1 METTFNYWIMQEPRK
16 NAHRQDFKM
25 IARYRDYDE
34 AKVRMLRELAKGKRS
49 YIKSVKISDCGY
61 YGR

>member
-1 METTFNYWIMQEPRK
+1 METTFNYWIMQEPKK

-34 AKVRMLRELAKGKRS
+34 AKRVVLRELGLKKRT
-49 YIKSVKISDCGY
+49 YIRAVEVNNGN
-61 YGR
+61 

>member
-1 METTFNYWIMQEPRK
+1 METTFNYWIMQETKK

-34 AKVRMLRELAKGKRS
+34 AKRVVLRELALKKRT
-49 YIKSVKISDCGY
+49 YMRAVEVNK
-61 YGR
+61 

>member
-34 AKVRMLRELAKGKRS
+34 AKRVVLRELRLKKRTYMRAVEVNNGS
-49 YIKSVKISDCGY
+49 
-61 YGR
+61 